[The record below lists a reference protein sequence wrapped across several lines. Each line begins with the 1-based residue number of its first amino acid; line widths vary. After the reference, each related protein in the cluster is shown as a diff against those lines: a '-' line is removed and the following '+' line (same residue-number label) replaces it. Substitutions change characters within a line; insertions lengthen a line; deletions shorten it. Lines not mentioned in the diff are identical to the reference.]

1 MTARGARRRCRV
13 RRDRPTASAR
23 APARRSGHRAACCG
37 PPRWACGRSSWSA
50 PWPGALVLLH
60 PGHLLRAFAEWPC
73 APHHQ
78 VAGHAAA
85 ALGGLALAASLVWAL
100 ARVAQA
106 AFAVRRLVRAPLGRG
121 PEGSVIVGGDDV
133 VLAAAGLARPT
144 LVVSAGALARLDDA
158 ELAAAI
164 AHERAHIR
172 RRHRYVLL
180 YAELC
185 RVLGRPLPGTARAV
199 RQLRFHIERDA
210 DRSAVRERADR
221 LALASA
227 ICKAATGA
235 TTRAGMAA
243 LGGDGTAAR
252 VRELLQDAVRR
263 RRRPRPARARGRRGG
278 VRGGRRAVAAGDR
291 RRARRSGR
299 ALRRVVVRV
308 ASAALRGA
316 TASSRGG
323 RPERRASSVARSRG
337 RVPGCRRGLPDLTGV
352 GRRSSRSARTSVIPS
367 VRGRRRRPR
376 GGRAPATAH
385 SLPSMRLFAPRSDRK
400 RRRTTQR
407 RRPPTPALDRDR
419 DDRARAA
426 RAAAYWRYLA
436 TSAARAASCSSP
448 SVEHGGGAVDAH
460 PPQRVPVLLVV
471 VDEQARPRVGA
482 DVVQALQ
489 PRAWPSAWRRPPSTG
504 DRPAGRSSRRRRAG
518 ARRAARWPGGRR
530 APPTGARG
538 ERASSISGGA
548 RRAPRSARGAAG
560 SRRRR
565 RGGSMSSTRSTPAAA
580 IFSSFSSSASRRP
593 K

>member
-1 MTARGARRRCRV
+1 MTVAALVAAVASGGIVLPHLLALQRAE
-13 RRDRPTASAR
+13 PATACLLWAAALGLR
-23 APARRSGHRAACCG
+23 ALVVVGTVA
-37 PPRWACGRSSWSA
+37 
-50 PWPGALVLLH
+50 GALVLLH

-85 ALGGLALAASLVWAL
+85 ALGGLALAASLLWAL

-106 AFAVRRLVRAPLGRG
+106 ALAVRRLVRTPLGRG

-252 VRELLQDAVRR
+252 VRELLQDVGVGGGARGLRALAVAVTTVAVAAALSLPPSSAGSAIRSCSAAGGSRPRCACGRRCAYGVIEGKRASRRSPRTGHRPLLSLGDAVNAPQGQKRQRDESARRPPAPPLHRHRDDRPVRR
-263 RRRPRPARARGRRGG
+263 RGRVLLVLGDQRGDGRVVLRPAREHRRG
-278 VRGGRRAVAAGDR
+278 
-291 RRARRSGR
+291 
-299 ALRRVVVRV
+299 
-308 ASAALRGA
+308 
-316 TASSRGG
+316 
-323 RPERRASSVARSRG
+323 P
-337 RVPGCRRGLPDLTGV
+337 
-352 GRRSSRSARTSVIPS
+352 
-367 VRGRRRRPR
+367 
-376 GGRAPATAH
+376 
-385 SLPSMRLFAPRSDRK
+385 
-400 RRRTTQR
+400 
-407 RRPPTPALDRDR
+407 
-419 DDRARAA
+419 
-426 RAAAYWRYLA
+426 
-436 TSAARAASCSSP
+436 
-448 SVEHGGGAVDAH
+448 VDAH

-489 PRAWPSAWRRPPSTG
+489 PRGRLRLGVDRRPQPVALQGEAAG
-504 DRPAGRSSRRRRAG
+504 DDVRATVG
-518 ARRAARWPGGRR
+518 PHRGQVADARVGHQRAAARLVHQRWR
-530 APPTGARG
+530 A
-538 ERASSISGGA
+538 ASSA
-548 RRAPRSARGAAG
+548 
-560 SRRRR
+560 
-565 RGGSMSSTRSTPAAA
+565 
-580 IFSSFSSSASRRP
+580 
-593 K
+593 